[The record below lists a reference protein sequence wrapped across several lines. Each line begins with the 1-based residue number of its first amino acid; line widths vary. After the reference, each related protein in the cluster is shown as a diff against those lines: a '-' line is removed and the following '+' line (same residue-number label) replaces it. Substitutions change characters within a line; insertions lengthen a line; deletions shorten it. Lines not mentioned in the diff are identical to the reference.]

1 MGPDASIGDDTL
13 LHANVTIYD
22 RCVVGPRGIV
32 HSGAV
37 IGADGFG
44 MAEEDGRWLKIPQI
58 GRVVIGADVEIGAN
72 TTIDRGA
79 IDDTVIDDDVKLDN
93 QIQVGHNCRIG
104 AHTAIAGCVGIAGS
118 ARIGRNCM
126 IGGAAM
132 IGGHID
138 ICDGVVVS
146 GATQV
151 YDSITVPGV
160 YTGAYPSLPDR
171 RWRRVQSV
179 LRRLPELE
187 SRAAPIGEGR
197 GQGTPGG
204 RARWRRGGA
213 MNTQTTGGMDI
224 DEIMRYL
231 PHRYPF
237 LLVDRIIALED
248 GKSIRGIKNVTM
260 NEPFFQGH
268 FPGYPVMPAVLVIEA
283 LAQLASILAWKIA
296 GRSPA
301 DGSLIFF
308 AGIDNARFR
317 RQVRPGD
324 QLVLESEVQRLV
336 RGIGKFAVRAK
347 VDGEIVAEADLMA
360 AMRAAGLET
369 EGPLTRCRGSIR
381 PRSST
386 RRPSSPPTSRSA
398 PTRSSVRT

>member
-1 MGPDASIGDDTL
+1 MSPQD
-13 LHANVTIYD
+13 N
-22 RCVVGPRGIV
+22 
-32 HSGAV
+32 GA
-37 IGADGFG
+37 
-44 MAEEDGRWLKIPQI
+44 
-58 GRVVIGADVEIGAN
+58 
-72 TTIDRGA
+72 
-79 IDDTVIDDDVKLDN
+79 
-93 QIQVGHNCRIG
+93 
-104 AHTAIAGCVGIAGS
+104 
-118 ARIGRNCM
+118 
-126 IGGAAM
+126 
-132 IGGHID
+132 
-138 ICDGVVVS
+138 
-146 GATQV
+146 
-151 YDSITVPGV
+151 
-160 YTGAYPSLPDR
+160 
-171 RWRRVQSV
+171 
-179 LRRLPELE
+179 
-187 SRAAPIGEGR
+187 
-197 GQGTPGG
+197 
-204 RARWRRGGA
+204 
-213 MNTQTTGGMDI
+213 MDI

-360 AMRAAGLET
+360 AMRTPEPKAKDG
-369 EGPLTRCRGSIR
+369 
-381 PRSST
+381 
-386 RRPSSPPTSRSA
+386 
-398 PTRSSVRT
+398 

>member
-1 MGPDASIGDDTL
+1 MNPQD
-13 LHANVTIYD
+13 
-22 RCVVGPRGIV
+22 
-32 HSGAV
+32 SGA
-37 IGADGFG
+37 
-44 MAEEDGRWLKIPQI
+44 
-58 GRVVIGADVEIGAN
+58 
-72 TTIDRGA
+72 
-79 IDDTVIDDDVKLDN
+79 
-93 QIQVGHNCRIG
+93 
-104 AHTAIAGCVGIAGS
+104 
-118 ARIGRNCM
+118 
-126 IGGAAM
+126 
-132 IGGHID
+132 
-138 ICDGVVVS
+138 
-146 GATQV
+146 
-151 YDSITVPGV
+151 
-160 YTGAYPSLPDR
+160 
-171 RWRRVQSV
+171 
-179 LRRLPELE
+179 
-187 SRAAPIGEGR
+187 
-197 GQGTPGG
+197 
-204 RARWRRGGA
+204 
-213 MNTQTTGGMDI
+213 MDI

-237 LLVDRIIALED
+237 LLVDRITALED

-360 AMRAAGLET
+360 AMRTPEPKA
-369 EGPLTRCRGSIR
+369 
-381 PRSST
+381 
-386 RRPSSPPTSRSA
+386 
-398 PTRSSVRT
+398 